1 MSAHTPPPL
10 DALALRRFV
19 HELNA
24 QLGVAVLAISVQ
36 QDQLDA
42 LADPAQAVSALQ
54 DLREGSQL
62 VRASLERSLQLVART
77 LRRPPSE
84 NAWGGP
90 PQPLAALARQALAEQ
105 LRQRAGLQVE
115 LTLALPLSWCGDAL
129 AWHQVLS
136 NLISN
141 SVLHGFAGRQAGAI
155 RITGQQHADGPAT
168 IDYHDDGIGVDPAH
182 VARLF
187 DNGFSTRHGHG
198 GHGLGLGIV
207 RQLLQQHLS
216 ASIDYLPQLRRQGAH
231 FRIRWQPA
239 SGAAPTTPPP
249 PPTTEGVLACNATR

>member
-1 MSAHTPPPL
+1 MTATPPPPL

-36 QDQLDA
+36 QEQLDA
-42 LADPAQAVSALQ
+42 LADPAQAASALQ

-84 NAWGGP
+84 NPWDGP
-90 PQPLAALARQALAEQ
+90 PQPLATLARQALAEQ
-105 LRQRAGLQVE
+105 LRQRTGLQVE
-115 LTLALPLSWCGDAL
+115 LTLALPPAWSGDAL

-141 SVLHGFAGRQAGAI
+141 SVVHGFAGRQAGAI
-155 RITGQQHADGPAT
+155 RITGQQHAEGPAT
-168 IDYHDDGIGVDPAH
+168 IDYQDDGVGVDPAH

-207 RQLLQQHLS
+207 RQLLQQHLN
-216 ASIDYLPQLRRQGAH
+216 ASIDYLPQRERHGAH

-239 SGAAPTTPPP
+239 GGTPTPPASS
-249 PPTTEGVLACNATR
+249 PTTEGVLACNATR